1 MNDHRCQ
8 RHKHIC
14 ENVGSYNIVPLISD
28 FILYFYIIND
38 VTDHHIKG
46 VILDLVRFFIVLYS
60 RNSTRIQVCSHNM
73 TGTKLKGCDSKN
85 SASSSDIKDLRS
97 VGHIFLELTDYQLC
111 SLMHTGTK
119 GCTRI
124 DVKDHFVLVFFCDF
138 FPGRNDQ
145 NIIYIKLMEKFLPVI
160 DPVLVLCL

>member
-14 ENVGSYNIVPLISD
+14 QNVGSYNIVPLISD

-60 RNSTRIQVCSHNM
+60 RNCTWI
-73 TGTKLKGCDSKN
+73 
-85 SASSSDIKDLRS
+85 RS
-97 VGHIFLELTDYQLC
+97 VPT
-111 SLMHTGTK
+111 T
-119 GCTRI
+119 
-124 DVKDHFVLVFFCDF
+124 
-138 FPGRNDQ
+138 
-145 NIIYIKLMEKFLPVI
+145 
-160 DPVLVLCL
+160 